1 MLMRKN
7 VDNDVCIDSPIF
19 GLVCFVLMSLRETG
33 VVNNFPIVRKG
44 SESCENFNVSNV
56 GH

>member
-7 VDNDVCIDSPIF
+7 VDNDVCINSPIF
-19 GLVCFVLMSLRETG
+19 GLVCFVLMSLRENG
-33 VVNNFPIVRKG
+33 VVKNFPIVRKG

>member
-19 GLVCFVLMSLRETG
+19 GLVCFVLMSLRENG
-33 VVNNFPIVRKG
+33 VVNTGVYRYSRVP
-44 SESCENFNVSNV
+44 SM
-56 GH
+56 